1 MRRFSPLDIFLL
13 ATLTPLWGLCFA
25 LYLHNVLRGELA
37 RIPVYISAA
46 EDKDHYPV
54 VRGFRPGTVAE
65 NRDLALGDQLLRI
78 GETDLRGVSSLGFVA
93 RVYRVADS
101 ALKVPVTILRAG
113 HREEA
118 WLNLSPLASS
128 WGMAP
133 VTFAFAAMAV
143 FVLLRVPG
151 SRLARTFFVTCLT
164 YSLQWTVFYG
174 GPFLQTYAWAVVDSY
189 SSLVMFPLM
198 LRVLFLFPE
207 ELAPSGARMPLWPW
221 LFGIISPIST
231 SLRFGVPVLPPIFA
245 LRAYFAVTA
254 LFLIVLLVVLTR
266 LFRRTGPFGRR
277 QLKWVVYGLYVGSAP
292 VLVAD
297 VLTTF
302 SPSLWRVHD
311 VAIIALVLIP
321 LCVLIAIVRANLFDI
336 DRLINATAAYSLL
349 LVLLTG
355 VVLLLGPRLAQ
366 AVSSV
371 TGIQSTSGQVLF
383 SLGLV
388 VAATP
393 LYRHLR
399 LWIER
404 VFFPERYALARGVH
418 QLLAELP
425 TCPDA
430 QALLAL
436 TTQRLTTLLQPEC
449 CVLYERIQA
458 LYTPTFT
465 RGSVVPLPFD
475 VQSPLVGA
483 LQTRAMLID
492 NDRWERTTRS
502 YLEAGDRTVLD
513 NLRASAVL
521 PIGLSEPPDSFLC
534 LGPKRS
540 GDVYT
545 QTDHALLAEVASQVS
560 SQLAL
565 ATRAVTPRPAV

>member
-1 MRRFSPLDIFLL
+1 MRRLSPLDIVLL
-13 ATLTPLWGLCFA
+13 ATFTPLWGLCFA
-25 LYLHNVLRGELA
+25 LYLHNVVRGELA
-37 RIPVYISAA
+37 RVPVYIAAA
-46 EDKDHYPV
+46 EDKDKYPV
-54 VRGFRPGTVAE
+54 VRGFRPGTVEE
-65 NRDLALGDQLLRI
+65 NKDLAIGDQLLRI
-78 GETDLRGVSSLGFVA
+78 GEIDLHGVGSLGFVA
-93 RVYRVADS
+93 RVYQVADS
-101 ALKVPVTILRAG
+101 ALKVPVTILRDG
-113 HREEA
+113 QRGET

-133 VTFAFAAMAV
+133 VTFGFAAMAV

-151 SRLARTFFVTCLT
+151 SRLARAFFATCLT

-174 GPFLQTYAWAVVDSY
+174 GPYVQTYAWAVIDSY
-189 SSLVMFPLM
+189 SSLLMFPLM

-207 ELAPSGARMPLWPW
+207 ELAPTGARMPLWPW

-231 SLRFGVPVLPPIFA
+231 SLRFGVPALPPTFA
-245 LRAYFAVTA
+245 LQAYFAVTA
-254 LFLIVLLVVLTR
+254 LFLVVLLVVLTR

-292 VLVAD
+292 VLIAD

-302 SPSLWRVHD
+302 EPSLWRVHD
-311 VAIIALVLIP
+311 VALISLALIP

-336 DRLINATAAYSLL
+336 DRLINATATYSLL

-355 VVLLLGPRLAQ
+355 IVLLLGPRFAQ

-371 TGIQSTSGQVLF
+371 TGIQSTSGHILF

-393 LYRHLR
+393 LYRYLR

-404 VFFPERYALARGVH
+404 VFFPERYALAHGVH

-425 TCPDA
+425 ICPDT

-436 TTQRLTTLLQPEC
+436 TSQRLAALLQPEC
-449 CVLYERIQA
+449 WVLYERIQA
-458 LYTPTFT
+458 LYTPTFI
-465 RGSVVPLPFD
+465 RGSVAPLPFD

-483 LQTRAMLID
+483 LQTRATLVD
-492 NDRWERTTRS
+492 SDRWERTTRS
-502 YLEAGDRTVLD
+502 YLEVGDRTVLD

-521 PIGLSEPPDSFLC
+521 SIGLSELPDSFLC

-565 ATRAVTPRPAV
+565 TTRAATPRPAV